1 MNTLYRLLLSIYI
14 EDKHEYIISFI
25 IIQRPVTQNGRPG
38 IPIVY
43 DYKNSQIQLRSW
55 QLELP
60 GQVRSFDHP
69 EFPCQVKVWQPE
81 LPCQIE
87 ALTTRTPR
95 SGKSFDYPDSHLG
108 QSFDNLNSQIKYKFW
123 LPELLGQ
130 GKASTTWTPMSGKS
144 FDFLNS

>member
-60 GQVRSFDHP
+60 GQVR
-69 EFPCQVKVWQPE
+69 
-81 LPCQIE
+81 
-87 ALTTRTPR
+87 ALAIPN
-95 SGKSFDYPDSHLG
+95 SHVRWR
-108 QSFDNLNSQIKYKFW
+108 FDNPNSHVR
-123 LPELLGQ
+123 
-130 GKASTTWTPMSGKS
+130 
-144 FDFLNS
+144 